1 MEIPDVETVMQ
12 GAGECD
18 PAEEGRGEEGE
29 GGEGCSGGLEAADEE
44 RCEDD
49 V

>member
-29 GGEGCSGGLEAADEE
+29 GGEGGSGGLEAADEE